1 MGDLLFHH
9 NRVFVWTNNS
19 CGGCIPNVRSCWRR
33 KVSAFLEYEEL
44 LTFTVPIESCT
55 LYTFRI
61 VRCLLCRPTEDR
73 VTKCSSHQAGSAVM
87 AARGTVFLCW
97 CYPAWCML
105 NYAFWVPFLSFSEV
119 CMALYCICLWVFNSK
134 QQEQH
139 RTRVDCQM
147 YWCTATF
154 CEDQVNILILH
165 FNWICFE
172 WLNDYFLCFSMG
184 NKRSLCLCRI
194 LL

>member
-33 KVSAFLEYEEL
+33 KVSAFLEYGEL

-73 VTKCSSHQAGSAVM
+73 VTKCSSHQAGSAVT
-87 AARGTVFLCW
+87 AARGTVSLPLLMLSSMVCVELCL
-97 CYPAWCML
+97 L
-105 NYAFWVPFLSFSEV
+105 NSIS
-119 CMALYCICLWVFNSK
+119 
-134 QQEQH
+134 
-139 RTRVDCQM
+139 
-147 YWCTATF
+147 
-154 CEDQVNILILH
+154 LILRSLYGTVLYMPLGFQFKTTGTTQNEGRLPDVLVYGYILWRSSQH
-165 FNWICFE
+165 FNFT
-172 WLNDYFLCFSMG
+172 F
-184 NKRSLCLCRI
+184 
-194 LL
+194 